1 MPSFRIFAN
10 KYSPRSNASS
20 YSKHPASPSSKPLL
34 TPQPSPPSSSATSSS
49 SSPLATPP
57 SPRAAYRHLSLP
69 DIHLLT
75 RILSPSA
82 SCSPDDLRMADKN
95 SSRDS
100 TPKRDT
106 AGGAKMASS
115 EGSDDDGDDG
125 GDKGRTPPVS
135 AQLPPSSS
143 LSPTTNE
150 TIGRIRTRLR
160 IAELPSHL
168 RQCMSPATAATAVTA
183 VRTTATT
190 TPTRVFRDRN
200 HGRRR
205 HCRRRRTGIAHRPGC
220 GGHAVRTTS
229 LSSPAYSEQ
238 ADEEDGAE
246 EERDVGG
253 ELCTFHTGLDGV
265 LLRSVLTFVWRE
277 AGSWASGLGLIV
289 VGDDEDEEG
298 AGDDNVR
305 VKEVLALLGRAKGE
319 LVSWFEDERRTKGG
333 EVRTEIG
340 STLQGTSS
348 QLSTP
353 LSSSFLSPPTS
364 TSYPPW
370 SAAPGCGAAGFSPF
384 SASPWTSSPAPTTPS
399 SPGIT
404 SSSHLRNACPAC
416 VLTRVGSAPALIL
429 ALRVSL
435 LAWCRWERLAKG
447 SKRLAWVDGWLW
459 WACMREAAADLGGG
473 DVETAAR
480 ALFDERVRESEE
492 MGRILKQ
499 KLRWLKS
506 ECRKNER
513 KEEKWEGGETTL
525 PSPSSVYS
533 QEVSLLP
540 A

>member
-1 MPSFRIFAN
+1 
-10 KYSPRSNASS
+10 
-20 YSKHPASPSSKPLL
+20 
-34 TPQPSPPSSSATSSS
+34 
-49 SSPLATPP
+49 
-57 SPRAAYRHLSLP
+57 
-69 DIHLLT
+69 
-75 RILSPSA
+75 
-82 SCSPDDLRMADKN
+82 MADKK
-95 SSRDS
+95 SSRGS
-100 TPKRDT
+100 TPKGGT
-106 AGGAKMASS
+106 ASGAKLASS

-125 GDKGRTPPVS
+125 GDKGRTSPVS
-135 AQLPPSSS
+135 PQLPPSSS

-168 RQCMSPATAATAVTA
+168 RQCVGPATAATAIAA

-190 TPTRVFRDRN
+190 TPTRVSRDRN

-205 HCRRRRTGIAHRPGC
+205 HCRRRRTGIAYRPRC
-220 GGHAVRTTS
+220 GGHTVRRTS

-246 EERDVGG
+246 ERDVGG

-265 LLRSVLTFVWRE
+265 MLRSVLTFVWRE
-277 AGSWASGLGLIV
+277 AGSWASGLGLV
-289 VGDDEDEEG
+289 VVEGDEDEEG

-305 VKEVLALLGRAKGE
+305 IKEVLALLGRAKGE
-319 LVSWFEDERRTKGG
+319 LVSWFEDERRTKEG

-340 STLQGTSS
+340 STLQGTSL

-370 SAAPGCGAAGFSPF
+370 SAVPGCGAAGFSPSSF
-384 SASPWTSSPAPTTPS
+384 SPWISSPTPITPS
-399 SPGIT
+399 SSGRT
-404 SSSHLRNACPAC
+404 STSHLCNACPAC
-416 VLTRVGSAPALIL
+416 VLARVGSAPTLIL
-429 ALRVSL
+429 ALRISL

-480 ALFDERVRESEE
+480 ALVDERVRDSEE
-492 MGRILKQ
+492 LGRILKQ
-499 KLRWLKS
+499 KLRRVKS

-513 KEEKWEGGETTL
+513 KEEKWVGGETTL

-533 QEVSLLP
+533 QEVSLLL